1 MRRVTFSMMITESS
15 ITKPTAIVSA
25 IKEMLSR
32 LKFRKYIATSV
43 EAIATGMVT
52 LGMSVVQ
59 NRRKNRAS
67 TMTTSTIAVAIVNF
81 TSVIAARIN
90 NVLL

>member
-1 MRRVTFSMMITESS
+1 MFSMIITESS

-25 IKEMLSR
+25 IKEILSR
-32 LKFRKYIATSV
+32 LKLRKYIATSV

-52 LGMSVVQ
+52 LGMRVVQ
-59 NRRKNRAS
+59 NRRRNRAS

-90 NVLL
+90 SVLL